1 MANKSK
7 QRAWFA
13 SLKNAKL
20 LCWDCKQLKKVSKY
34 ILGGRVQLE
43 CGHERHCRATRLEE
57 VELKLEGN
65 EKQTLRKY
73 LDLLSQFD
81 EIEEDKQ

>member
-1 MANKSK
+1 MNKPR
-7 QRAWFA
+7 QRAYFA

-34 ILGGRVQLE
+34 ISNGRVKLE
-43 CGHERHCRATRLEE
+43 CGHERHCRSTRLEE

-65 EKQTLRKY
+65 EKQRLNRY
-73 LDLLSQFD
+73 LTDLNSFD
-81 EIEEDKQ
+81 EFEE